1 MPITSGRQLAGL
13 VLAGAGALA
22 LTIVAALPADAASKR
37 KKAKQARPLPATVTA
52 VSRSNL
58 QTVTAPVRRGR
69 WGQEVRLPGGS
80 WIDCKGDCRETLREE
95 TVDFWERQEQRGD
108 RDARTPR

>member
-1 MPITSGRQLAGL
+1 MPDTTRKVTGL
-13 VLAGAGALA
+13 VLAGAAA
-22 LTIVAALPADAASKR
+22 AALVLFSTEAVDAASAK
-37 KKAKQARPLPATVTA
+37 KKAKKARPLAPTVTA

-95 TVDFWERQEQRGD
+95 TVDFWERQERRGG
-108 RDARTPR
+108 RDSRTPR